1 MNILQLTTHFSPNV
15 GGVETHL
22 SDLVSA
28 LIKRNHQV
36 FVLTYQ
42 PLITKTKWKMYES
55 EKNLHILRIPWFPG
69 FFYKL
74 VKTPLIEFIYLFP
87 GLFLAAPFVIV
98 FNNSEIIHTHGL
110 VAGFVGVFWGKI
122 LGKKVITTTHSIYH
136 FPERGIYKEFV
147 NWIFSY
153 SDHVLTLSKQSE
165 KEIVSLG
172 VPREKV
178 STFTYWIDLN
188 KFKSQKS
195 IFKIRKLWG
204 WEKKFLVLF
213 VGRLVEEKGIIPL
226 LKALEI
232 WDKNIDL
239 IIIGTGPLEAE
250 IKKYASKYK
259 NFLFLGKIDNDKL
272 PEYYSASDVTIV
284 PSVHEEGFG
293 RIILESL
300 ACGMP
305 VIGSNRGAIPEAM
318 DESVG
323 RLIDVTPENIKKT
336 VEYFY
341 KNPDKLQKLSK
352 NTRKF
357 AEKRYSE
364 KNIIKILNAYKD

>member
-1 MNILQLTTHFSPNV
+1 M
-15 GGVETHL
+15 
-22 SDLVSA
+22 
-28 LIKRNHQV
+28 
-36 FVLTYQ
+36 
-42 PLITKTKWKMYES
+42 
-55 EKNLHILRIPWFPG
+55 
-69 FFYKL
+69 
-74 VKTPLIEFIYLFP
+74 
-87 GLFLAAPFVIV
+87 
-98 FNNSEIIHTHGL
+98 
-110 VAGFVGVFWGKI
+110 
-122 LGKKVITTTHSIYH
+122 
-136 FPERGIYKEFV
+136 
-147 NWIFSY
+147 
-153 SDHVLTLSKQSE
+153 
-165 KEIVSLG
+165 
-172 VPREKV
+172 
-178 STFTYWIDLN
+178 
-188 KFKSQKS
+188 
-195 IFKIRKLWG
+195 
-204 WEKKFLVLF
+204 
-213 VGRLVEEKGIIPL
+213 GRLVEEKGIIPL

-232 WDKNIDL
+232 WDKNIGL

-300 ACGMP
+300 ACGTP

-323 RLIDVTPENIKKT
+323 KLIDVTPENIKKT

-341 KNPDKLQKLSK
+341 NNPDKLQKLSK

-364 KNIIKILNAYKD
+364 NNIIKILNAYKD